1 MSKAELNERSFY
13 ESIVGGYDRMT
24 SFEHRLESAREFAA
38 ELTRQEK
45 IDTAV
50 DMACGTGLY
59 AIALAEK
66 GVNVTGVDVAPGMIK
81 AARTNAARYGV
92 ADKLSW
98 LVRGMQQAPSESLCA
113 KDAVTCMANSIPHV
127 LDREEFSKTLAN
139 FNHML
144 RPGGVVVIQLLNYH
158 RVLTQRER
166 IVSIDRKRDE
176 EFIRFY
182 DFLPDGT
189 LRFNLLRVDW
199 QSAPNSEPAHELKS
213 VRLRPYRWDE
223 ISQALEAR
231 GFTSIRQYGSPLFSD
246 FNADESLTV
255 MITARKAGG

>member
-1 MSKAELNERSFY
+1 MSTPELDEQSFY

-24 SFEHRLESAREFAA
+24 SFEHRLEIAREFAA
-38 ELTRQEK
+38 KLTVQEE

-66 GVNVTGVDVAPGMIK
+66 DVNVTGVDVAPGMIK
-81 AARTNAARYGV
+81 AARTNAARHKM

-98 LVRGMQQAPSESLCA
+98 LVRGMQQSPPKALCG
-113 KDAVTCMANSIPHV
+113 KDAVICMANSIPHV
-127 LDREEFSKTLAN
+127 LDHEEFSKTLVN
-139 FNHML
+139 FNRML

-166 IVSIDRKRDE
+166 IVSIDRMGDE

-182 DFLPDGT
+182 DFLPDDI
-189 LRFNLLRVDW
+189 LRFNILRVDW
-199 QSAPNSEPAHELKS
+199 HPARNNEPAHELKS
-213 VRLRPYRWDE
+213 VRLRPYRWDD
-223 ISQALEAR
+223 ISRALKAH
-231 GFTSIRQYGSPLFSD
+231 GFTSIRQYGSPLFSE

-255 MITARKAGG
+255 MITARKGRG